1 MGEQGSSLSSTALLD
16 SPPNYA
22 EFIVEKVCTKCKEV
36 KVHEDFPVDHSKA
49 NGRRSIC
56 KLCANAQTKEWRLK
70 NTEHRKAY
78 EKQYNEI
85 NKELVREK
93 NKRRYQNL
101 TLDQKFEML
110 IKTAQK
116 RNNFKCFISAEYLKQ
131 IWQEQEG
138 RCAYTK
144 LPLTA
149 DANQL
154 NTMSLDRIDSSLDYV
169 EGNVQ
174 LVCVSVN
181 RMKSD
186 FLEEEFIR
194 LCNLITQNNKA
205 PDYPTELAHIS

>member
-1 MGEQGSSLSSTALLD
+1 M
-16 SPPNYA
+16 
-22 EFIVEKVCTKCKEV
+22 EKTCSKCKEV
-36 KVHEDFPVDHSKA
+36 KDYECFAVDKTKTT
-49 NGRRSIC
+49 GRRSVC
-56 KLCANAQTKEWRLK
+56 RVCANAAVKLWRD
-70 NTEHRKAY
+70 NNEEHRKTY
-78 EKQYNEI
+78 DKTYRDTNKQKI
-85 NKELVREK
+85 SIK

-116 RNNFKCFISAEYLKQ
+116 RKNFKCLISADYLKTVWQ
-131 IWQEQEG
+131 IQEG

-154 NTMSLDRIDSSLDYV
+154 TTMSLDRINSDLDYV
-169 EGNVQ
+169 EGNIQ

-186 FLEEEFIR
+186 FPEKDFVW
-194 LCNLITQNNKA
+194 LCNLITQNNTA
-205 PDYPTELAHIS
+205 PDYPTELARIP

>member
-1 MGEQGSSLSSTALLD
+1 M
-16 SPPNYA
+16 
-22 EFIVEKVCTKCKEV
+22 EKTCSKCKEV
-36 KVHEDFPVDHSKA
+36 KAYEAFPVDHSKA
-49 NGRRSIC
+49 NGRRSVC
-56 KLCANAQTKEWRLK
+56 KVCANLQTKEWRLK
-70 NTEHRKAY
+70 NTEHRRAY

-116 RNNFKCFISAEYLKQ
+116 RKNFKCSISADYLKEV
-131 IWQEQEG
+131 WQKQEG

-154 NTMSLDRIDSSLDYV
+154 NTMSLDRIDSDLDYV

-174 LVCVSVN
+174 LVCVAVN

-186 FLEEEFIR
+186 FLEKDFIG
-194 LCNLITQNNKA
+194 LCNLITQNNTA
-205 PDYPTELAHIS
+205 PDYPTELARIP

>member
-1 MGEQGSSLSSTALLD
+1 
-16 SPPNYA
+16 
-22 EFIVEKVCTKCKEV
+22 VEKTCSKCKEV
-36 KVHEDFPVDHSKA
+36 KAYEDFPVDHSKA

-56 KLCANAQTKEWRLK
+56 KSCANAKTRQWRLE
-70 NTEHRKAY
+70 NVDHRKEY
-78 EKQYNEI
+78 EKRYGEV
-85 NKELVREK
+85 NKDRIREK

-116 RNNFKCFISAEYLKQ
+116 RKNFKCLISADYLKTVWQ
-131 IWQEQEG
+131 IQEG

-154 NTMSLDRIDSSLDYV
+154 TTMSLDRINSDLDYI
-169 EGNVQ
+169 EGNIQ

-186 FLEEEFIR
+186 FPEKDFVW
-194 LCNLITQNNKA
+194 LCNLITQNNTA
-205 PDYPTELAHIS
+205 PDYPTELARIP